1 MRRRK
6 ASTANAANAPNTPED
21 VMPQDL
27 ATALLET
34 ARTELYK
41 GLLRIDHGAK
51 MLVSG
56 GIHEFEPTP
65 SDVLIDERH
74 TLLRRFRTPDGVE
87 RNHEVPVLIVPPL
100 MVKPDIYDLRPGHSF
115 IAYLLDQGFD
125 VFLVDFGRPQR
136 EDREFR
142 LEDYLLHPINSSVE
156 KIREVTGSRQVSIFG
171 YCMGGIFA
179 TIYAALERTDAVR
192 NVVALGAPFDFS
204 RLETYHALMQ
214 HVDGPMVAIAERFG
228 YFPAF
233 LSQALFQ
240 LTQPVKTLTRPFSL
254 LWNLWDEDYLE
265 SYEAMNKWM
274 SDFLHYPEAAFKQFA
289 LDVVRDN
296 KLIAGE
302 LEMFG
307 RRVELS
313 NVRASYLLLASPE
326 DHFGS
331 PASSRPVLDLIQS
344 EDKGFRLVRGGHL
357 GAMAGSRALA
367 NWELVAEWLSDRSR
381 ATDVPA
387 SGSVAC

>member
-1 MRRRK
+1 MSR
-6 ASTANAANAPNTPED
+6 
-21 VMPQDL
+21 DL
-27 ATALLET
+27 ATTLLET

-65 SDVLIDERH
+65 SDVLLDERH
-74 TLLRRFRTPDGVE
+74 TLLRRFRIPDGVE
-87 RNHEVPVLIVPPL
+87 RKHDVPVLIIPPL

-115 IAYLLDQGFD
+115 IAFLLDRGFD

-136 EDREFR
+136 EDRNFR
-142 LEDYLLHPINSSVE
+142 LEDYLLLPINSSVE
-156 KIREVTGSRQVSIFG
+156 KIRDVSGSRQVSIFG

-179 TIYAALERTDAVR
+179 TIYAAVERTDAVR

-204 RLETYHALMQ
+204 KLETYHALMQ
-214 HVDGPMVAIAERFG
+214 HVDGPMVAIAESFG

-240 LTQPVKTLTRPFSL
+240 LTQPVKTVTRPFSL

-296 KLIAGE
+296 KLITGE

-307 RRVELS
+307 RRVELA
-313 NVRASYLLLASPE
+313 NVRAAYLLLASPE
-326 DHFGS
+326 DHFGT
-331 PASSRPVLDLIQS
+331 PASSRPVLDLIRS

-357 GAMAGSRALA
+357 GAMAGSRAGA
-367 NWELVAEWLSDRSR
+367 NWELIAEWLSERS
-381 ATDVPA
+381 
-387 SGSVAC
+387 SVADMSTVGSGAW